1 MNHFVLPNDPKQSRD
16 PRYGNVAMAQLLAAF
31 RKFGCHPCDLQ
42 AKVFGG
48 ADVLPT
54 MYGNSVGDNNIRFAL
69 DLLHEEGIPVVA
81 QRTGGHLGRK
91 IVFNTAMGEVLVRV
105 LTQTLTVTGPGRVRR
120 AV

>member
-1 MNHFVLPNDPKQSRD
+1 
-16 PRYGNVAMAQLLAAF
+16 
-31 RKFGCHPCDLQ
+31 
-42 AKVFGG
+42 
-48 ADVLPT
+48 
-54 MYGNSVGDNNIRFAL
+54 
-69 DLLHEEGIPVVA
+69 VA